1 MKKNELIKH
10 IELIWENLKD
20 EGVST
25 MMKMDESKAPIYL
38 RANDQTV
45 SFLLAVSSERE
56 LDIKQKKY
64 YNVNIAVEK
73 LSSETK
79 GIVVTLLN
87 QRFLDTFSK
96 IAADVISATMPMEA
110 ESEAVSIFTLKIN
123 SWRNIFSRGP
133 MQTLS
138 TEEQVG
144 LYGELEFIKTLLNE
158 NFPTSEVIEA
168 WKGADAEDKD
178 FQFQN
183 IGIEVKSSHK
193 QDKLVKISNI
203 RQLDDAGYAELYLY
217 YYSFAK
223 SNGGTNTLP
232 MQIDEIR
239 SLLVGSPYLEEF
251 ESKLLNV
258 GYNDSDK
265 DSYKASYTM
274 TYEEAYKIEDR
285 FPKITSINV
294 MQGVLDASYMVDL
307 NICDDSVITYNDLIQ
322 KIKQA

>member
-45 SFLLAVSSERE
+45 SFLLAVSMERE

-110 ESEAVSIFTLKIN
+110 ESEAVSIFTLKSI
-123 SWRNIFSRGP
+123 
-133 MQTLS
+133 
-138 TEEQVG
+138 VG
-144 LYGELEFIKTLLNE
+144 A
-158 NFPTSEVIEA
+158 TSLA
-168 WKGADAEDKD
+168 
-178 FQFQN
+178 
-183 IGIEVKSSHK
+183 
-193 QDKLVKISNI
+193 
-203 RQLDDAGYAELYLY
+203 
-217 YYSFAK
+217 
-223 SNGGTNTLP
+223 
-232 MQIDEIR
+232 
-239 SLLVGSPYLEEF
+239 
-251 ESKLLNV
+251 
-258 GYNDSDK
+258 
-265 DSYKASYTM
+265 
-274 TYEEAYKIEDR
+274 
-285 FPKITSINV
+285 
-294 MQGVLDASYMVDL
+294 VDL
-307 NICDDSVITYNDLIQ
+307 CRHSAPRNKWAYTVNWSSLRPS
-322 KIKQA
+322 

>member
-38 RANDQTV
+38 RANGQTV
-45 SFLLAVSSERE
+45 SFLLAVSIERE
-56 LDIKQKKY
+56 LDITQKKY
-64 YNVNIAVEK
+64 NNVNISVEK
-73 LSSETK
+73 LSSETN
-79 GIVVTLLN
+79 GIVITLLN

-158 NFPTSEVIEA
+158 NFSTSEVIEA

-265 DSYKASYTM
+265 VSYKSSYTM